1 MLILNGFLRGLWV
14 GIVAVFVWVVIA
26 EMTGWTWMAHWNGVV
41 FMASAV
47 GAGLAKMSKP

>member
-14 GIVAVFVWVVIA
+14 GIVVVFVWVVVA
-26 EMTGWTWMAHWNGVV
+26 EMADWSWMHNWNGVV

-47 GAGLAKMSKP
+47 MAGLAKMSKL

>member
-14 GIVAVFVWVVIA
+14 GIVVIFIWVIIA
-26 EMTGWTWMAHWNGVV
+26 EVTEWSWMHHWNGVV

-47 GAGLAKMSKP
+47 VAGLEKMSKP